1 LILDEINCPN
11 GQNIARIAEGLGLTP
26 QEADA
31 VVREVV
37 PEISLY
43 LERNTLSRGG
53 LADLIRS
60 LGDSHRESYLKP
72 ETDLAAPSAVDEGN
86 RLLGQILQTKYQSR
100 ALLTMLKRKRVSLLP
115 RSAKCYRGSQTFQ
128 WPP

>member
-26 QEADA
+26 QKADA
-31 VVREVV
+31 VVRQVV

-53 LADLIRS
+53 LADLISS
-60 LGDSHRESYLKP
+60 LGDSHRES
-72 ETDLAAPSAVDEGN
+72 
-86 RLLGQILQTKYQSR
+86 
-100 ALLTMLKRKRVSLLP
+100 
-115 RSAKCYRGSQTFQ
+115 
-128 WPP
+128 